1 MNGIDEMDLAGRS
14 SHDPSTFAAFRSTS
28 GSVNMSLA
36 IEIPFQGRAGA
47 ASDRPTGVAG
57 GATQGVTALAGPLTA
72 CGAFAAPDERRRV
85 RVPAVDR
92 RGEPGHHL
100 LGRLGMLAG
109 QGTPDDDPLDRLGQ
123 VQPGAA

>member
-1 MNGIDEMDLAGRS
+1 MSPQPTIPTLRAMRLVPLLASVFAREVFGNGLWKNGPAGHFSTS
-14 SHDPSTFAAFRSTS
+14 STPTSPRVLHKTS

-85 RVPAVDR
+85 RV
-92 RGEPGHHL
+92 
-100 LGRLGMLAG
+100 
-109 QGTPDDDPLDRLGQ
+109 
-123 VQPGAA
+123 